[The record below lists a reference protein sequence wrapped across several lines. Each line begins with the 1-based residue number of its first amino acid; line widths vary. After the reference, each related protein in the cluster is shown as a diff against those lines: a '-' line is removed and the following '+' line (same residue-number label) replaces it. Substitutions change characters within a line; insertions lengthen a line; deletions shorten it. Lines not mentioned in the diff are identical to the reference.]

1 MPEGDTVHRIA
12 RILGRELTGRT
23 LDGLELHDRGPVR
36 ELEGRRIEAVEARGK
51 HTLVHIEG
59 DWTLRVHLGMHG
71 KWRRQHAREA
81 RPGRLTV
88 AIVSGDTAWVCA
100 GAYRAELLRT
110 RSLRANPRLA
120 RLGPDLLA
128 EPAPIEEALA
138 RALLP
143 AHAHR
148 EIGDLLLDQRVAS
161 GIGNIYK
168 SEVLFERRVHPRTRV
183 EDLGPDG
190 LRRILEDAARLLR
203 LDLLT
208 RGPTPVPI
216 RRRETPSAR
225 RLWVYGR
232 AGRPCL
238 DCGTPIERFLQG
250 DAGRITYFCPRCQ
263 PAP

>member
-1 MPEGDTVHRIA
+1 
-12 RILGRELTGRT
+12 
-23 LDGLELHDRGPVR
+23 
-36 ELEGRRIEAVEARGK
+36 VEARGK
-51 HTLVHIEG
+51 HTLLHIEG
-59 DWTLRVHLGMHG
+59 GWTLRVHLGMHG

-81 RPGRLTV
+81 RPGRTTA
-88 AIVSGDTAWVCA
+88 AIVAGETAWVCS
-100 GAYRAELLRT
+100 GAYRAELVRTPALRT
-110 RSLRANPRLA
+110 HA

-143 AHAHR
+143 AHADR
-148 EIGDLLLDQRVAS
+148 EIADLLLDQRVAS

-183 EDLGPDG
+183 RDLGPDG
-190 LRRILEDAARLLR
+190 LRRVLAEAARLLR

-216 RRRETPSAR
+216 RRRPTPSAR

-238 DCGTPIERFLQG
+238 DCGTPIVRFLQG
-250 DAGRITYFCPRCQ
+250 EIGRSTYFCPGCQ